1 MAQLTVQPT
10 WLVYLVVA
18 TLVYLESAVV
28 LGFVLPGET
37 AALAGG
43 VAVALG
49 TTSLAGTAAVV
60 VAAAL
65 LGDTTAYLLGRGFGD
80 RLVSARLLRRVRR
93 RVEGAQGVLTRRGP
107 VSLVAARWTPVVR
120 TVAPALAGSARMPY
134 PTFLRWNGIA
144 CVVWGGTCVVLGSVA
159 GESWAAVS
167 SWMGTVTAVAVGAAG
182 LAWLVARAVRTR
194 RARLAVAA
202 APVAA

>member
-1 MAQLTVQPT
+1 MIVAQLTAQPT

-80 RLVSARLLRRVRR
+80 RLLSARLLRRVRG
-93 RVEGAQGVLTRRGP
+93 RVEGAQAALSRRGP

-120 TVAPALAGSARMPY
+120 TVAPALAGSGRMPY
-134 PTFLRWNGIA
+134 RTFLRWNGIGCA
-144 CVVWGGTCVVLGSVA
+144 VWGVTCVVLGAVA
-159 GESWAAVS
+159 GESWADVAA
-167 SWMGTVTAVAVGAAG
+167 WLGTATAVAVGAAG
-182 LAWLVARAVRTR
+182 LGWVVTRVVRGRRTR
-194 RARLAVAA
+194 LALAA
-202 APVAA
+202 